1 MQTLLNKL
9 AATGNLHLR
18 EWQRSALLFAA
29 VVVAAFPQVVFM
41 GRSLVPSDN
50 HNPLD
55 FRYSAANYGPNYAPP
70 EEWSRRGLEF
80 YANFHD
86 PGGGLWQA
94 EPAHHFFRK
103 AIFSGQFPFWDPHAG
118 GGAPAYTNPTSEFLF
133 PPQIV
138 LSLAGATSLQKNI
151 YILLLFWTSGYAT
164 YWLLRLHRLPAPAS
178 FAGGMAFLFCG
189 AVQQLGP
196 SIFTG
201 QVVACMPVLL
211 LATKWF
217 VNFPSWRRTA
227 CLALTYG
234 TVSLASFPPFLVAGF
249 GFSALYL
256 ICAVLANAGADRLL
270 VLRRYIS
277 AILLSLACAAAYYV
291 PLLFT
296 VSYTDYTT
304 EWYRTAGVAIMPFK
318 AILEL
323 FSPVIAGTEARIYT
337 EPLLKLS
344 PYGHFY
350 YVGVTVLLLAFMA
363 GGRKA
368 VGESKPLIVCCLTG
382 SALILLKMF
391 GVPPVQW
398 IVYLPILQSIHYT
411 IYFGSVVAFA
421 ICLLAAI
428 GFQRLQERRGS
439 ALMFALTLAIMIT
452 GFLVLWHK
460 ASTSGGFEKGG
471 AWRWVADYRL
481 LIAFAGC
488 ASCLIMATWP
498 RRVVPTA
505 AMARWLLLALVAI
518 EGIVNTT
525 YPRQNRWD
533 VFAHPPAYVS
543 VVQGLQ
549 NPKRLFISNAL
560 IANLGSAFAIDGL
573 DSLYMFSAPRVYALY
588 QKYAAPASPITMR
601 DTRALPPDPVLDK
614 AAVNYLLLRFD
625 VATLL
630 TAAMNRG
637 YATEYDDGYV
647 RLFRRPAAPRYL
659 FSSEYVV
666 TDSSSALELIATTP
680 LEQIVLETT
689 PGFEA
694 SPNQFDD
701 PEPQVISAKLNSLAV
716 RLHSPRDGLLY
727 IADAWYPGWR
737 ATVNNKPTPIL
748 VANYGFRAVVV
759 PAGDVLVEL
768 SYLPRGFITG
778 GILSFIG
785 LSTVIA
791 LCWFG
796 GGNLRKGAEASVPS
810 SPDSASKWMALES

>member
-1 MQTLLNKL
+1 MAVEDRMRTSLNRL
-9 AATGNLHLR
+9 AAFWNLKVA

-29 VVVAAFPQVVFM
+29 VVIVAFPQVVFM

-50 HNPLD
+50 FNPLD
-55 FRYSAANYGPNYAPP
+55 FRYSAASYGPNYVPP

-118 GGAPAYTNPTSEFLF
+118 GGAPAYTNPTSSFLF
-133 PPQIV
+133 PPQMA
-138 LSLAGATSLQKNI
+138 LSLAGATSLQKNV
-151 YILLLFWTSGYAT
+151 YILVLFWTSGYAT
-164 YWLLRLHRLPAPAS
+164 YWLLRLHRLSAPAS
-178 FAGGMAFLFCG
+178 FAGGLAFLFCG
-189 AVQQLGP
+189 AVQQLAP

-211 LATKWF
+211 FATKWF

-227 CLALTYG
+227 GLALTYG

-249 GFSALYL
+249 GFSVLYL
-256 ICAVLANAGADRLL
+256 ICALLTTAGTNRWL
-270 VLRRYIS
+270 VLRRFLS
-277 AILLSLACAAAYYV
+277 AILLALTCAAAYYV

-304 EWYRTAGVAIMPFK
+304 EWYRTAGVAIMPLK

-323 FSPVIAGTEARIYT
+323 FSPVIAATEARVYT
-337 EPLLKLS
+337 QPLLKLS
-344 PYGHFY
+344 DYGHFY
-350 YVGVTVLLLAFMA
+350 YVGVAVLLLALMA
-363 GGRKA
+363 GGKRT
-368 VGESKPLIVCCLTG
+368 VGQSKPLVVCCLAG

-398 IVYLPILQSIHYT
+398 IIHLPVLQSIHYT
-411 IYFGSVVAFA
+411 IYFGSLIAFA
-421 ICLLAAI
+421 LCLLAAI
-428 GFQRLQERRGS
+428 GFQRLQGRKGS
-439 ALMFALTLAIMIT
+439 GLMFVITLAIMII
-452 GFLVLWHK
+452 GFVVLWHK
-460 ASTSGGFEKGG
+460 ATKGGGLQKEG

-488 ASCLIMATWP
+488 ASCLILGTLT

-505 AMARWLLLALVAI
+505 TLAQGFLLGLVAI

-543 VVQGLQ
+543 AVQGLPD
-549 NPKRLFISNAL
+549 PKRLFISNAL
-560 IANLGSAFAIDGL
+560 TANLGSAFAIDEL
-573 DSLYMFSAPRVYALY
+573 DSLYMFSAPRMYALY
-588 QKYAAPASPITMR
+588 QRYAAPASPITMR
-601 DTRALPPDPVLDK
+601 DTMALPPDAVLDK

-625 VATLL
+625 VANLL
-630 TAAMNRG
+630 TAATNRG

-647 RLFRRPAAPRYL
+647 RLFRRGDAPRYL

-666 TDSSSALELIATTP
+666 TNRFSALELIATTP
-680 LEQIVLETT
+680 LKQIALETP

-694 SPNQFDD
+694 SPNQGDD
-701 PEPQVISAKLNSLAV
+701 PQPEIISTRLNSLAL
-716 RLHSPRDGLLY
+716 RLRAPRDGLLY
-727 IADAWYPGWR
+727 MADAWYPGWR
-737 ATVNNKPTPIL
+737 ATVNDKPAPIL
-748 VANYGFRAVVV
+748 NANYGFRAVVV
-759 PAGDVLVEL
+759 PAGDAVVRL
-768 SYLPRGFITG
+768 SYLPSGFLLGLLLSALGLAAVTG
-778 GILSFIG
+778 L
-785 LSTVIA
+785 L
-791 LCWFG
+791 WFG
-796 GGNLRKGAEASVPS
+796 DHRGVTVTS
-810 SPDSASKWMALES
+810 